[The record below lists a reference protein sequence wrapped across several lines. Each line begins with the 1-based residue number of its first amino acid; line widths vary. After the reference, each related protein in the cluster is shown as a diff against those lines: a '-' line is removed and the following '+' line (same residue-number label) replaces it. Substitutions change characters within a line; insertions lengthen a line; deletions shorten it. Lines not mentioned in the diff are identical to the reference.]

1 MSLKRI
7 TTSAFSYTFRKFPQF
22 FQLLLSAVI
31 LVLGS
36 CHKLVQDE
44 FPEFTPVPTV
54 NSYLV
59 ADSTIQVKVSLAA
72 KMDSL
77 PLKNV
82 DQAEV
87 QLFINGTFIETL
99 VARGDGLYSSSNIVK
114 PGKTYRCQISIPGYE
129 LVTCSDS
136 IPLTNPVLKIEH
148 ILTAG
153 IDEEGFTYP
162 GIIFTFSNNPQEH
175 RYYQAIIWNYHENE
189 WRYSPWIA
197 AALKEITDPVLLAE
211 GLLMAVFS
219 NDQIKSDIYT
229 MQINYQSGYYY
240 SGPNNLNRKMYPFRL
255 ELRSISYHYYQYLK
269 QEYLY
274 ELGRYPEFLS
284 GVGSVFP
291 MHSNVQNGY
300 GIFAG
305 YSTIFSEII
314 QSILALLKNIF

>member
-1 MSLKRI
+1 MDDRTLG
-7 TTSAFSYTFRKFPQF
+7 FPHVAG
-22 FQLLLSAVI
+22 L
-31 LVLGS
+31 LVLLMLSS
-36 CHKLVQDE
+36 CHKLIQDE
-44 FPEFTPVPTV
+44 FPDFTPVPTV
-54 NSYLV
+54 NSYLI
-59 ADSTIQVKVSLAA
+59 ADSTLKVKISLAA

-87 QLFINGTFIETL
+87 QLFIDETFIETL
-99 VARGDGLYSSSNIVK
+99 VADGNGLYSSSSIVK
-114 PGKTYRCQISIPGYE
+114 PGKTYRCQIRIHGYE

-136 IPLTNPVLKIEH
+136 LPLSNPILKIEH

-162 GIIFTFSNNPQEH
+162 GIKFTFSNNPQEH
-175 RYYQAIIWNYHENE
+175 RYYQAIIWNYHESD
-189 WRYSPWIA
+189 WRSSPWTA
-197 AALKEITDPVLLAE
+197 AGLKEITDRVLLAE
-211 GLLMAVFS
+211 GLPMAVFS
-219 NDQIKSDIYT
+219 NDQIKGDSYT

-240 SGPNNLNRKMYPFRL
+240 SGPNNVNRKMYPFRL
-255 ELRSISYHYYQYLK
+255 ELRSISYDYYQYLK

-291 MHSNVQNGY
+291 LHSNVQNGY

-305 YSTIFSEII
+305 YSTFFSTII
-314 QSILALLKNIF
+314 QP